1 MRPDTPLAATPEP
14 MPVSSGLQSASQM
27 GMVPQ
32 QRPST
37 KFEQTADNAIEK
49 IKTMAPSMPVAP
61 QTPQQ

>member
-37 KFEQTADNAIEK
+37 KFEQTADTAIEK